1 MAPRADPAAAAP
13 PASTAAAEPDADAA
27 AAPPPPATTAGS
39 AVPAGHA
46 TGAQRAAEASWQSR
60 LLGHLEGF
68 RRYPMRAL
76 RQRHE
81 GVTYLR
87 FSVDRRGAVTAVR
100 LERGSGSAALDA
112 EALEVVRRAQP
123 LPAPPREIEGD
134 PVEVVVPVEFRLR
147 RR

>member
-1 MAPRADPAAAAP
+1 
-13 PASTAAAEPDADAA
+13 
-27 AAPPPPATTAGS
+27 
-39 AVPAGHA
+39 
-46 TGAQRAAEASWQSR
+46 
-60 LLGHLEGF
+60 
-68 RRYPMRAL
+68 MRAL